1 MVSRRDEHTCK
12 QGLLSVLD
20 EVERLV
26 KPAYEQCV
34 HDGTAH
40 MCEARRDAFKRCKR
54 SGKYPDDTRDCDAAF
69 DVVLSPY
76 KKILSLAR
84 IMYKRSP
91 HSDVTPTAGI
101 LLDMCKAKW
110 EAEYLGPP
118 PGCKKGQRCD
128 FTPILRDCQENMFIA
143 MKKLHHEEC
152 DDPRDTNYD
161 C

>member
-1 MVSRRDEHTCK
+1 MCAAI
-12 QGLLSVLD
+12 LSAAGYEDKLICT
-20 EVERLV
+20 RALYY
-26 KPAYEQCV
+26 KPLHV
-34 HDGTAH
+34 G
-40 MCEARRDAFKRCKR
+40 FLIFICKR